1 MNNLQ
6 VFIYSGEQLRTVTK
20 DNELWWVL
28 RDVCNVLGLSNPAR
42 VAQRLDEDEKAEIT
56 LSYTSSNG
64 VEQARNTT
72 IINEPGLYAVI
83 LRSDKPEAKAFKR
96 WVTHDVLPSI
106 RKTGCYSHGLTEKQ
120 AADLA
125 QAQKNLDSWHELRLV
140 YDNSTAL
147 ACKAASA
154 ARAHYDNMR
163 ARRDECRRHEEA
175 SQNIL
180 NQFISLLLNEEEAR

>member
-28 RDVCNVLGLSNPAR
+28 RDVCNVLGIGNVTDAKN
-42 VAQRLDEDEKAEIT
+42 RLDEDEFDSIELTDSI
-56 LSYTSSNG
+56 G
-64 VEQARNTT
+64 RNQQTI

-154 ARAHYDNMR
+154 AREHYDNMR
-163 ARRDECRRHEEA
+163 ARRDECRRHEES